1 MPPVIV
7 IRLHPEEPTTG
18 ADFSSYLTGLT
29 IEAWDA
35 SFTKPKVN
43 VATDTPIG
51 TATGIN
57 RIVQHWLPTLGFPPA
72 AVATAVLEVTS
83 PPPVEYADPD
93 VVIRVTRGATL
104 VGVFTVDYNVASMT
118 VGSVPLPVGPPAAN
132 PFPTLDE
139 IAVHLA
145 LPSPL
150 LAADPND
157 VIVNLPKDGSPP
169 NFEDLKGA
177 VENVLAQDPGVATAL
192 TDLKPAQCRH
202 IAFEIAWNRHIDPLP
217 TPKTDL
223 ETMYTTDAGGFDEQ
237 QHQLFEADLLKQHA
251 KNDAKGEILSTY
263 IYSMVA
269 AIICEQKSIDAATA
283 GLTFPIQPGVVTPSG
298 KVKEAEVVLQN

>member
-1 MPPVIV
+1 
-7 IRLHPEEPTTG
+7 
-18 ADFSSYLTGLT
+18 LTGLT

-51 TATGIN
+51 TATGGS

-72 AVATAVLEVTS
+72 AVATAVLEVTN

-93 VVIRVTRGATL
+93 VVLRVTRGTTL
-104 VGVFTVDYNVASMT
+104 VGVFTVDYNVASMN
-118 VGSVPLPVGPPAAN
+118 VGSVPLPAGPPLAQ
-132 PFPTLDE
+132 PFPTLGSVA
-139 IAVHLA
+139 IHLP

-169 NFEDLKGA
+169 NFADLKGA

-202 IAFEIAWNRHIDPLP
+202 IAFEIAWNRHLDPLP
-217 TPKTDL
+217 TPSPGL
-223 ETMYTTDAGGFDEQ
+223 ETMYTTNAIGFSEQ
-237 QHQLFEADLLKQHA
+237 QHQLFQAELLKQRA
-251 KNDAKGEILSTY
+251 ANDAKAEMLSTY

-269 AIICEQKSIDAATA
+269 AIICEQKSIDAARA